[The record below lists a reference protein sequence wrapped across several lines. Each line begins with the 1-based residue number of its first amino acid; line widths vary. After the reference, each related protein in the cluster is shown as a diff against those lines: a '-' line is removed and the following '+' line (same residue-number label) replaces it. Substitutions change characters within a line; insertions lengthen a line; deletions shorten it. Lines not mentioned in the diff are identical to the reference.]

1 MEHSRDKSLFLHRER
16 DVWDRLTEEVRLHRE
31 LVVHLA
37 AAR

>member
-1 MEHSRDKSLFLHRER
+1 MEHNRDKSLFLHRER
-16 DVWDRLTEEVRLHRE
+16 DVWDRLAEEAWLRRE